1 MAGFKTFEEIEAYK
15 LARELR
21 KEVSRFCR
29 RLPKEEE
36 YRLKDQILR
45 SSRSVTANIAE
56 GFGRHHHQEN
66 APFCRS
72 SRGSLTETLDHLNCA
87 LDDGFLSQTEYGA
100 LRSRLEE
107 VWRVLN
113 GFIAYLQRC
122 AREGVPRFGAT
133 QQLNNPTTQQPD
145 SRV

>member
-1 MAGFKTFEEIEAYK
+1 MAGFKSFEEIDAYK

-21 KEVSRFCR
+21 KEISRFCKS
-29 RLPKEEE
+29 LPKEEE

-66 APFCRS
+66 AQFCRH

-87 LDDGFLSQTEYGA
+87 LDDGFLSQDQYSK
-100 LRSRLEE
+100 LRSQLEE
-107 VWRVLN
+107 TWKVLN
-113 GFIAYLQRC
+113 GFIAYLQKC
-122 AREGVPRFGAT
+122 AVEGVPRNSTT
-133 QQLNNPTTQQPD
+133 QQLNNPASRQPD
-145 SRV
+145 SDA